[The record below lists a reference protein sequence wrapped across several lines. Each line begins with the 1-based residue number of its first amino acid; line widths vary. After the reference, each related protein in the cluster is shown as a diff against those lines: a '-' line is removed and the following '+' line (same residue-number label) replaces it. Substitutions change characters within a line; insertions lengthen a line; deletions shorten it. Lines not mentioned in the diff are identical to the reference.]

1 MKRFGTYETALDM
14 MFLMHHFLPMFVFFL
29 RYWPEKWETD
39 TMKRIDAYTKNYHP
53 YTIRIPH
60 VYHIQDSSVYQKLP
74 PVYHTH
80 TMNRVVAY
88 TKKYHRIP
96 PVSIRIPPWGAYTT
110 RIPPVYPQ
118 YTISIPCCTLSLAV
132 STVLCGFYR
141 AFPNSRGFHRGLLS
155 QSSPRLYTT
164 ECGFVIT

>member
-1 MKRFGTYETALDM
+1 
-14 MFLMHHFLPMFVFFL
+14 
-29 RYWPEKWETD
+29 
-39 TMKRIDAYTKNYHP
+39 MKRIDAYTKNYHP

-132 STVLCGFYR
+132 STVLCGFLPR
-141 AFPNSRGFHRGLLS
+141 VSKFSRF
-155 QSSPRLYTT
+155 SPWIAIA
-164 ECGFVIT
+164 VITASIYYRMRLCDHINRACSISSTPCQNETKLKIEKHVFQNLQKTALTDAL